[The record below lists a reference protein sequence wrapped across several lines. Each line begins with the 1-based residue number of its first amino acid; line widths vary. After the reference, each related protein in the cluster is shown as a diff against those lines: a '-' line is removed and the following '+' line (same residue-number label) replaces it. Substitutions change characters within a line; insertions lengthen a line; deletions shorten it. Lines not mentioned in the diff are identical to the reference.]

1 MEAYIKYKRIYGKFS
16 SEQLQVQ
23 FDELVS
29 GGWDVIY
36 YNESPA
42 VTEKKDNN
50 DPYEFSLAV
59 TMVVGKRQSKIL

>member
-1 MEAYIKYKRIYGKFS
+1 MEAYIKYKRIYGRFTN
-16 SEQLQVQ
+16 EQLHSQ

-29 GGWDVIY
+29 GGWDIIY

-42 VTEKKDNN
+42 VTERNDNN
-50 DPYEFSLAV
+50 EPYDFALAV